1 MTSIYSWRLCQ
12 CYNITSNFPVLI
24 GRLGW
29 NARWCLQ
36 ARLLYADS
44 AILGCLLSS
53 ATVAFI
59 CTYFS
64 TLIISYLLGNGR
76 GRGGDRGVG
85 GMGEFQSI
93 YKYIY
98 MFWGFTSLKIFFFKI
113 PAYDILFGSFK
124 WPVRAYKFDYFCH
137 QCQTVSFR
145 GSVLKPGLI
154 EFHIGRFN
162 NQFLDDITLHIS
174 ALIPSCSWLVGGEL
188 INAPTE
194 SPNSSGD

>member
-1 MTSIYSWRLCQ
+1 MHGGACRRGCFMLTRLSWGACSPL
-12 CYNITSNFPVLI
+12 PP
-24 GRLGW
+24 
-29 NARWCLQ
+29 
-36 ARLLYADS
+36 
-44 AILGCLLSS
+44 LLSS
-53 ATVAFI
+53 VLIFPLLSYHTFLEMGGGGEGIGEWGEWENFSRFI
-59 CTYFS
+59 NIYICFEDLQAWKFS
-64 TLIISYLLGNGR
+64 
-76 GRGGDRGVG
+76 
-85 GMGEFQSI
+85 
-93 YKYIY
+93 
-98 MFWGFTSLKIFFFKI
+98 SLKFQHMISFL
-113 PAYDILFGSFK
+113 AVFK